1 MLCLC
6 RPPIVSKM
14 RSKSVISNTGRMD
27 NNPVELS
34 EKDAKYCLMFYGT
47 QMVWW
52 CKECHYKV
60 RTSN

>member
-1 MLCLC
+1 M
-6 RPPIVSKM
+6 IVDEAF
-14 RSKSVISNTGRMD
+14 RAGRMD